1 MQYAAII
8 YYDYNANVQNL
19 HSCLMYSIQIY
30 LHNLLTSAVGLFSGT
45 KSPKKL
51 IQAGF
56 NN

>member
-1 MQYAAII
+1 MLQSFIMIIMQMYKICTA
-8 YYDYNANVQNL
+8 V
-19 HSCLMYSIQIY
+19 LMYSIQIY